1 MELRFFEI
9 YRSSEYLGLLAQGV
23 LTSAGL
29 TIVGGILGFV
39 LGIILAVTRFERIKG
54 VGIIAAAY
62 VDFIRNTPLVVQMFF
77 VAFGLP
83 QLLGYQWPFWAHA
96 LLALSLNFSAYF
108 AEIFWAGLKSV
119 DPNQSEAANAL
130 GLSRFVVLRR
140 VLLPQAMG
148 NMFPALSAQFVFLF
162 LTTGII
168 SEISVKDLTYAG
180 VFIDSRTFRSFEVF
194 LTLTVL
200 YILISLLFKTVLSK
214 TERVAM
220 HWKFLR

>member
-1 MELRFFEI
+1 MNLRFFEI
-9 YRSSEYLGLLAQGV
+9 YRSSEYLGLLGQGV
-23 LTSAGL
+23 ATSAGL
-29 TIVGGILGFV
+29 TIAGGVIGFTLGIL
-39 LGIILAVTRFERIKG
+39 LAVTRFEHIKVLG
-54 VGIIAAAY
+54 LVAACY

-83 QLLGYQWPFWAHA
+83 TLLCYQWPFWAHA

-108 AEIFWAGLKSV
+108 SEIIWAGLKSV

-130 GLSRFVVLRR
+130 GLPRYVVLWR

-148 NMFPALSAQFVFLF
+148 KMFPSLSAQFIFLF

-200 YILISLLFKTVLSK
+200 YILMSLLFKTVLAKLEQVS
-214 TERVAM
+214 M
-220 HWKFLR
+220 HWKFVR